1 MNQQKVNAPFFVAMH
16 PEKFAKRL
24 SKFWRKEGRIDMKLE
39 NYRPVRPADADPE
52 SVQHSRLP
60 RNPGYPG
67 AVCGTHDCDAA

>member
-1 MNQQKVNAPFFVAMH
+1 
-16 PEKFAKRL
+16 
-24 SKFWRKEGRIDMKLE
+24 MKLE

-67 AVCGTHDCDAA
+67 AVCGTHDCDAV